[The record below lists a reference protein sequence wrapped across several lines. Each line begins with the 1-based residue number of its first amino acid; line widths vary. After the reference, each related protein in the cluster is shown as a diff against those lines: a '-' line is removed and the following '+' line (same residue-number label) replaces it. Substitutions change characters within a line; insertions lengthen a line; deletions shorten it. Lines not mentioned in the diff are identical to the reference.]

1 MNTGKRREQNSR
13 PHRGRKDGSK
23 PSDRREEKG
32 AGQSE
37 RVEIDRS
44 ELEKLLSEAAAAR
57 ENREK
62 MLRTLAEMENLRKR
76 LDKEKKEYIS
86 YANQELLNEI
96 LPVLDN
102 FDRALASAG
111 NNPEAASYLQGVEMI
126 YKQLEE
132 VLRRQGLEEIKA
144 RGEPFDPFL
153 HEAVQ
158 QELSDDCPDGTILEV
173 LLKGYL
179 FRGKLLRPAAVK
191 VASNPA
197 EDQEREAG

>member
-1 MNTGKRREQNSR
+1 MNTRKKMSLDGPGK
-13 PHRGRKDGSK
+13 
-23 PSDRREEKG
+23 EENVSG
-32 AGQSE
+32 DQPI
-37 RVEIDRS
+37 EISPR
-44 ELEKLLSEAAAAR
+44 ELEELRAAAEKSS

-76 LDKEKKEYIS
+76 QEKEKKEYIN

-102 FDRALASAG
+102 FDRALASAD

-132 VLRRQGLEEIKA
+132 VLRRQGLEEIEA
-144 RGEPFDPFL
+144 LGEPFDPFF

-158 QELSDDCPDGTILEV
+158 QDFTDEYPDGTILEV

-191 VASNPA
+191 VASSPG
-197 EDQEREAG
+197 EAPDDKSA

>member
-1 MNTGKRREQNSR
+1 MNTGKRREENSR
-13 PHRGRKDGSK
+13 PHRGRKDGKK
-23 PSDRREEKG
+23 PSDRRDEKG
-32 AGQSE
+32 TEESE

-44 ELEKLLSEAAAAR
+44 ELEKLLADAAAAR

-158 QELSDDCPDGTILEV
+158 QELSDEYPDGTILEV
-173 LLKGYL
+173 LLKGYIL
-179 FRGKLLRPAAVK
+179 RGKLLRPAAVK